1 MESFLDKWIQV
12 MIMKF
17 GQMAIGYKIKFGQM
31 YGTARPR
38 ALFLKNSILL
48 HPFTSI
54 QNFFVL
60 TKSLYLQWFRRLQG
74 SPFVHDQNA
83 DSHRVNAE
91 RGRGQGPSIFF
102 VTSFLTKEQQMEY
115 ATSHTQRSKLFY
127 RGQKLLSHFLFEK
140 PSNSAN
146 SCLILEKL
154 KNVGLRN
161 ARVEG

>member
-48 HPFTSI
+48 RPFTSI

-60 TKSLYLQWFRRLQG
+60 TKSLYLQWFRRLQW

-83 DSHRVNAE
+83 GSHRANAE

-115 ATSHTQRSKLFY
+115 TTFHTWRRQLFC
-127 RGQKLLSHFLFEK
+127 RRQQLLVHFLFKK
-140 PSNSAN
+140 PSNSVQR
-146 SCLILEKL
+146 LVIFGEI
-154 KNVGLRN
+154 
-161 ARVEG
+161 